1 MDKDLFKSFLVKNG
15 DTQQKLAEALG
26 ISLSNLNMKINGNGT
41 SFRQNEIAAI
51 KKRYK
56 RTAGEVD
63 AIFLA
68 IELSQK
74 DKAAKGAR
82 FFCDT
87 LTEKVSCPT

>member
-51 KKRYK
+51 KKRYHMN
-56 RTAGEVD
+56 AGEVD
-63 AIFLA
+63 AVFFA
-68 IELSQK
+68 I
-74 DKAAKGAR
+74 
-82 FFCDT
+82 
-87 LTEKVSCPT
+87 